1 MIDNLDYESRIA
13 LVKYRIERA
22 HRTIAEVAI
31 LVDGGLY
38 STAVNRLYY
47 AVYYASQLQD

>member
-22 HRTIAEVAI
+22 HRTIAEVEI

-47 AVYYASQLQD
+47 AVYYAAVA